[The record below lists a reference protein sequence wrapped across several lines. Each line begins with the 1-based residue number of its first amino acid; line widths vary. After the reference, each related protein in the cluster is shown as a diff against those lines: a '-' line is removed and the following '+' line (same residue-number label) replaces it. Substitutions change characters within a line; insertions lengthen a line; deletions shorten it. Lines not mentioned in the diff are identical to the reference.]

1 MDNKIEYKTNE
12 RNDWLKA
19 YTLTSEEF
27 KKLIDNKLERAR
39 VQSEANRKLNKVV
52 G

>member
-12 RNDWLKA
+12 KNDWLKA
-19 YTLTSEEF
+19 HTLTSE
-27 KKLIDNKLERAR
+27 KVKQLIDNKLERAR
-39 VQSEANRKLNKVV
+39 AQSEANRKLNKVV

>member
-12 RNDWLKA
+12 KSDWLKTH
-19 YTLTSEEF
+19 TLTSEEV

-39 VQSEANRKLNKVV
+39 AQSEANRKLNKVV

>member
-12 RNDWLKA
+12 KNDWIKTH
-19 YTLTSEEF
+19 TLTSEEF

-39 VQSEANRKLNKVV
+39 AQSEANRKLNKVV
-52 G
+52 D

>member
-12 RNDWLKA
+12 KSDWLKA
-19 YTLTSEEF
+19 HTLTSEDF
-27 KKLIDNKLERAR
+27 KKLISNKLERAR